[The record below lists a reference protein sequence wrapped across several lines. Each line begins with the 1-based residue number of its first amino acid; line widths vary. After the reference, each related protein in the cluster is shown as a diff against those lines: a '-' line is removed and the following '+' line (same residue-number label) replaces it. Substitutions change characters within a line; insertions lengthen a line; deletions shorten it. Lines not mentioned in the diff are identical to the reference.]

1 MHRLVG
7 RSGGARLLALAL
19 AAGVVTAS
27 QVGSPGALA
36 ATTHH
41 KIAPYIPVNIQLTAP
56 VKVTSGAPI
65 AVSVVVTSSGVP
77 VRDHLVRFYAAGIY
91 LGAAKTNSVGHG
103 ATTLRKALPVG
114 TWTLLAAYKGGGPI
128 ESATASQTIT
138 VVAAPLSIRVVPYVP
153 HSIAVSIDGAAPV
166 SPNSDGF
173 INEPLPKG
181 GQVTLVAEVQNPS
194 SNVRVAFVSWS
205 NGDTATTRVM
215 SDRSHAYTQIA
226 LQVSYL
232 TPIKFT
238 TAAGVPIPP
247 SQVQG
252 VTLSGPDG
260 TKVAVGGSGQAWLT
274 TPAPRRSPTGQL
286 TVGADTYTVVDA
298 SYLGVNVA
306 NQGKDRFSPGPGGVW
321 KVGLDVY
328 PVSILS
334 RNTVLGSQV
343 AATVLLHGQGSTS
356 RLLHLPARGPLSL
369 TLPRGRY
376 SLKVKGGGFGPGL
389 DFRVSGPTVVPV
401 PLLTILDLAGGLL
414 LLLLIA
420 GGLLALG
427 PGRRR
432 LVAWMFAGDLRARGA
447 TSL

>member
-1 MHRLVG
+1 MALV
-7 RSGGARLLALAL
+7 L
-19 AAGVVTAS
+19 AAGMVVAF
-27 QVGSPGALA
+27 QVGSVGALA
-36 ATTHH
+36 ATTHQ

-65 AVSVVVTSSGVP
+65 AVSVEVTSSGVP
-77 VRDHLVRFYAAGIY
+77 VRYHLVRFYAAGIY
-91 LGAAKTNSVGHG
+91 LGATKTNSVGHG
-103 ATTLRKALPVG
+103 STTLRKALPVG
-114 TWTLLAAYKGGGPI
+114 TWTLLATYQGGGPI
-128 ESATASQTIT
+128 ESATASQTIV

-173 INEPLPKG
+173 INVPLPRG
-181 GQVTLVAEVQNPS
+181 GHVTLVAEVQNPS
-194 SNVRVAFVSWS
+194 SNVRVSFVSWS
-205 NGDTATTRVM
+205 NGDTSTTRVM
-215 SDRSHAYTQIA
+215 LDSSHAYTQIA

-247 SQVQG
+247 SQVKG
-252 VTLSGPDG
+252 VTLTGPDG
-260 TKVAVGGSGQAWLT
+260 TKVDVGSSGQAWLT

-286 TVGADTYTVVDA
+286 TVGADTYTVVSA
-298 SYLGVNVA
+298 IYQGVNVA

-321 KVGLDVY
+321 KAGLDVY
-328 PVSILS
+328 PVSLVG
-334 RNTVLGSQV
+334 RNTVLGAQV
-343 AATVLLHGQGSTS
+343 PATVLLRGPGSTS
-356 RLLHLPARGPLSL
+356 RLLHLPARGPLAL
-369 TLPRGRY
+369 ILPRGRY
-376 SLKVKGGGFGPGL
+376 FLKVRGGGFGPGL
-389 DFRVSGPTVVPV
+389 DFRVSGPSAVPV
-401 PLLTILDLAGGLL
+401 PLLTILDLAGGVL

-420 GGLLALG
+420 GGLLGLG

>member
-1 MHRLVG
+1 MQVLVG
-7 RSGGARLLALAL
+7 RRGGARLLALAL
-19 AAGVVTAS
+19 AAGVVAAC
-27 QVGSPGALA
+27 QAGSLGALA
-36 ATTHH
+36 ATTVH

-56 VKVTSGAPI
+56 ARVTSGAPI

-103 ATTLRKALPVG
+103 STNLRKALPAG
-114 TWTLLAAYKGGGPI
+114 TWTLLATYKGGGPI

-153 HSIAVSIDGAAPV
+153 HTIAVSIDGAAPV
-166 SPNSDGF
+166 SPNADGF

-194 SNVRVAFVSWS
+194 PNVRVSFVSWS
-205 NGDTATTRVM
+205 NGDTSTTRVM

-226 LQVSYL
+226 LQLSYL

-247 SQVQG
+247 SQVRA

-260 TKVAVGGSGQAWLT
+260 TKVAVGSSGLAWLT

-286 TVGADTYTVVDA
+286 TVGADTYTVVTA
-298 SYLGVNVA
+298 NYLGVNVA
-306 NQGKDRFSPGPGGVW
+306 NQGKDRFSPGPGGLW
-321 KVGLDVY
+321 KVALDVY

-343 AATVLLHGQGSTS
+343 AAAVLLHGQGSTS
-356 RLLHLPARGPLSL
+356 RLLHLPARGPLTL
-369 TLPRGRY
+369 TLPSGRY

-401 PLLTILDLAGGLL
+401 PLLTILDLAGGFL

-427 PGRRR
+427 PGRKR
-432 LVAWMFAGDLRARGA
+432 LVAWMFAGDLRAHGA

>member
-1 MHRLVG
+1 MHLSAGRRAGTSLV
-7 RSGGARLLALAL
+7 ALAL
-19 AAGVVTAS
+19 VAGMAAALE
-27 QVGSPGALA
+27 VGSAGALA
-36 ATTHH
+36 ATTTH

-91 LGAAKTNSVGHG
+91 LGATKTNSVGRG

-114 TWTLLAAYKGGGPI
+114 TWTLLATYKGGGPI
-128 ESATASQTIT
+128 ESATASQSIT

-194 SNVRVAFVSWS
+194 SNVRVSFVSWS

-232 TPIKFT
+232 TPIEFT

-252 VTLSGPDG
+252 VTLAGPDG
-260 TKVAVGGSGQAWLT
+260 TKVEVGSGGQAWLP

-286 TVGADTYTVVDA
+286 TVGSDTYTAVSA
-298 SYLGVNVA
+298 TYQGVNVA

-328 PVSILS
+328 LVSMVS
-334 RNTVLGSQV
+334 HNTVLGAQV
-343 AATVLLHGQGSTS
+343 AATVLLHGPGSTS
-356 RLLHLPARGPLSL
+356 RLVHLPDRGPLTL

-376 SLKVKGGGFGPGL
+376 SLKVKGGGYGPGL

-401 PLLTILDLAGGLL
+401 PLLTILDLAGGVLL
-414 LLLLIA
+414 LLLLG